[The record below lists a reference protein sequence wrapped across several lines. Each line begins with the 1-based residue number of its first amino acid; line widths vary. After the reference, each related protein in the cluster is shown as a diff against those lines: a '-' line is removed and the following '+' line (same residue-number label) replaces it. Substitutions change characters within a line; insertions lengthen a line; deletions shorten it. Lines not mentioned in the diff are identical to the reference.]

1 MSEADEIGMRDG
13 SSMSALSPKCSLIAA
28 VASSRKVDFTK
39 SLVLRPFKT
48 RFDGSFIP
56 YVKYLTV
63 EIPLYC

>member
-39 SLVLRPFKT
+39 SLVLRSLLKPASTGLLFHT
-48 RFDGSFIP
+48 LSI
-56 YVKYLTV
+56 
-63 EIPLYC
+63 

>member
-39 SLVLRPFKT
+39 SLVKNSKSRT
-48 RFDGSFIP
+48 RIKAARKLIIRLDSSLFWI
-56 YVKYLTV
+56 
-63 EIPLYC
+63 